1 MSVCCRV
8 LSKTCGNVVWVW
20 LCAVTA
26 VQDVWEYRFT
36 LHSADF
42 MHTVCIR
49 LCVQMCEN
57 VDCWNCIA
65 KIVYMCVFPRVSD
78 GALQHTDMILYSHAS
93 WTAVCTL
100 GVSQSC
106 DLQFYT
112 HVCLSMLT
120 QPSKTCGN
128 IKHDFIHISVGIVGR
143 RPRRMRTHM
152 CTKLYVCEFIFPR
165 VLDGCVSMLR
175 HTCI

>member
-1 MSVCCRV
+1 M
-8 LSKTCGNVVWVW
+8 
-20 LCAVTA
+20 CANLFFYGSWTA
-26 VQDVWEYRFT
+26 VW
-36 LHSADF
+36 
-42 MHTVCIR
+42 M
-49 LCVQMCEN
+49 
-57 VDCWNCIA
+57 
-65 KIVYMCVFPRVSD
+65 PRHICMKSSC
-78 GALQHTDMILYSHAS
+78 ANLYSHAS

-152 CTKLYVCEFIFPR
+152 CTNLYVCEFIFPR

-175 HTCI
+175 H